1 MKKKN
6 FAKVLAVLAFIAALK
21 ICLDFPEKQIKFFE
35 LNHLKFKDFDD
46 ISNAK
51 VQPESGKNIFF
62 IDSGQSEGNV
72 TLNIRQCCSIESAA
86 LMNPQ
91 LNIFVLFTSQERLKS
106 LTRTPEV
113 EAILSYKNVH
123 LNSIDVVKF
132 SIGTTFEEFF
142 LKNALNT
149 SLFKVEH
156 TSDIVRIMVLWKY
169 GGTYLDNDV
178 ITKQKLDSLPLNYAC
193 AASDTI
199 VANGLI
205 NFQSINDNFLV
216 GTFADDL
223 IRNFN
228 GSAWSINGPLM
239 MIRVLQKLCN
249 TTQTVQMVSKGNC
262 KGFHVL
268 PRKACLA
275 INWSENYRLMK
286 DSEATETMK
295 VIKDSTFVHFAN
307 KMSKNQKLL
316 KSQKAAYIQLA
327 YQFCPKVMAQEGETF

>member
-1 MKKKN
+1 MNLKKN
-6 FAKVLAVLAFIAALK
+6 FAKVIAILK
-21 ICLDFPEKQIKFFE
+21 ICLDFPETNFPENQIKI
-35 LNHLKFKDFDD
+35 LKHDQANFQDVDD
-46 ISNAK
+46 ISSTK

-62 IDSGQSEGNV
+62 VESGQSEGNV

-91 LNIFVLFTSQERLKS
+91 LNIFVLFTSQVRLKN

-123 LNSIDVVKF
+123 LNSIDVIKF
-132 SIGTTFEEFF
+132 SIGTIFEEFF

-169 GGTYLDNDV
+169 GGTYLDTDV

-193 AASDTI
+193 PESEAE
-199 VANGLI
+199 VCNGIL
-205 NFQSINDNFLV
+205 NFQNINDNFLV

-223 IRNFN
+223 IRNFD
-228 GSAWSINGPLM
+228 GSVWAINGPAM
-239 MIRVLQKLCN
+239 MTRVLQKLCN
-249 TTQTVQMVSKGNC
+249 TTQTVQMVSKRNC
-262 KGFHVL
+262 ESFHVL
-268 PRKACLA
+268 PRKACYA
-275 INWSENYRLMK
+275 VGWKENYRLMK
-286 DSEATETMK
+286 DSEATESMK
-295 VIKDSTFVHFAN
+295 VIKDSTFVHFWN
-307 KMSKNQKLL
+307 KMTKNQILL

-327 YQFCPKVMAQEGETF
+327 YQFCPKVMAQEGEAF